1 MMNEAPA
8 SSERMMT
15 PDVVITG
22 EAVALEVSAAS
33 AGLRILSGLID
44 YILYS
49 SGLVMSLITWSRLSS
64 SDDESPSRAAMMVE
78 ASLILLLWVLLVP
91 LTVETLSR
99 GRSAGRLITGARGV
113 RDDGGSIRLRHS
125 LVRVLLT
132 TVEIWM
138 TLGVVASLACVAT
151 RRGKRLGDL
160 LAGTY
165 VVHERSAAGAAPPI
179 LMPPELAAWASQADL
194 RALPGDLALV
204 VHAARTASAPGDTAG
219 GGGRALRGAAGSGG
233 DSSGALPGG
242 GAGRAQGPRVHA
254 RAAGQ
259 TSRPGVGSRHRRLET
274 LRSSASGRGPCRSGT
289 ASRIRR
295 TGTPS
300 RTG

>member
-1 MMNEAPA
+1 MMDEAPA
-8 SSERMMT
+8 SSERMMM

-99 GRSAGRLITGARGV
+99 GRSAGRLITGARVV

-204 VHAARTASAPGDTAG
+204 ARTF
-219 GGGRALRGAAGSGG
+219 LQRG
-233 DSSGALPGG
+233 SSMQPA
-242 GAGRAQGPRVHA
+242 PRVHLA
-254 RAAGQ
+254 TRLAAEVEPYVAPPAPAGTHPERFLAAVLAERRDREFMLELRDRRADQ
-259 TSRPGVGSRHRRLET
+259 E
-274 LRSSASGRGPCRSGT
+274 
-289 ASRIRR
+289 
-295 TGTPS
+295 
-300 RTG
+300 

>member
-8 SSERMMT
+8 SSERMMM

-99 GRSAGRLITGARGV
+99 GRSAGRLITGARVV

-138 TLGVVASLACVAT
+138 TLGVVASLA
-151 RRGKRLGDL
+151 
-160 LAGTY
+160 
-165 VVHERSAAGAAPPI
+165 
-179 LMPPELAAWASQADL
+179 
-194 RALPGDLALV
+194 
-204 VHAARTASAPGDTAG
+204 
-219 GGGRALRGAAGSGG
+219 
-233 DSSGALPGG
+233 
-242 GAGRAQGPRVHA
+242 
-254 RAAGQ
+254 
-259 TSRPGVGSRHRRLET
+259 
-274 LRSSASGRGPCRSGT
+274 
-289 ASRIRR
+289 
-295 TGTPS
+295 
-300 RTG
+300 